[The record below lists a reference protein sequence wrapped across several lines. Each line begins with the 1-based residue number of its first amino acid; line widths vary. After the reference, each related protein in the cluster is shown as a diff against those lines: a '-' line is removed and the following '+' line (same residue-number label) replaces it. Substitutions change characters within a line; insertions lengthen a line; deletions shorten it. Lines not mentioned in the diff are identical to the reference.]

1 MLTPGKLYRTL
12 DEFYVS
18 HDKIEPRRTMRLVFK
33 NGNVNS
39 SFRVLPPVLPL
50 GSLVFFLGYD
60 KMRVLKV
67 LIGEEIKYI
76 APNDLYPLENLLF
89 PVDLPK
95 ANPMIKRFSER
106 IRSTKLTPSSSSIRV
121 YDFPEPDF

>member
-1 MLTPGKLYRTL
+1 
-12 DEFYVS
+12 
-18 HDKIEPRRTMRLVFK
+18 
-33 NGNVNS
+33 
-39 SFRVLPPVLPL
+39 
-50 GSLVFFLGYD
+50 
-60 KMRVLKV
+60 VLKV